1 MIDFN
6 DDKSPLTLREYGR
19 NVQKLV
25 NYVKTIEDKEKRTR
39 FAETLVDLM
48 KMINP
53 NTKDYPEYT
62 QKVWDDLYIMSGFD
76 LDVDGPF
83 PMPEKS
89 ILGKKPRRMTY
100 NTHNIRF
107 KHYGKNVEM
116 MIEKAVA
123 LEDAEEREG
132 AIIAIGKLMKT
143 FQVAWNRD
151 NADDEVI
158 LQNIEQMSKGQLTI
172 SIDKVKEYNLF
183 DTLIKERER
192 EFSPSQNRQPRNN
205 QGNNGN
211 AAGNNNNRNKRPFQ
225 KRRRN

>member
-1 MIDFN
+1 MEKFDE
-6 DDKSPLTLREYGR
+6 DKNPLVLREYGR

-25 NYVKTIEDKEKRTR
+25 NYVKTIEDREKRTR

-76 LDVDGPF
+76 LEVDGPF

-89 ILGKKPRRMTY
+89 ILGRKPRRMEY
-100 NTHNIRF
+100 NSHNVRF
-107 KHYGKNVEM
+107 KHYGKNVEL
-116 MIEKAVA
+116 MINKAVE
-123 LEDAEEREG
+123 LEDPEEKEA

-151 NADDEVI
+151 NVDDEVI
-158 LQNIEQMSKGQLTI
+158 LQNIEQLSKGKLTI
-172 SIDKVKEYNLF
+172 GIDKVKEFNLF
-183 DTLIKERER
+183 DPLVKEREY
-192 EFSPSQNRQPRNN
+192 SGYSQQSRQQQRHSS
-205 QGNNGN
+205 GSSS
-211 AAGNNNNRNKRPFQ
+211 NRNKRNFQ

>member
-1 MIDFN
+1 MEKIDE
-6 DDKSPLTLREYGR
+6 DKNPLVLREYGR

-100 NTHNIRF
+100 NTHNVRF
-107 KHYGKNVEM
+107 KHYGKNVEL
-116 MIEKAVA
+116 MIEKAIA
-123 LEDAEEREG
+123 LEDAEEKEA

-151 NADDEVI
+151 NVDDAVI
-158 LQNIEQMSKGQLTI
+158 LQNIEQLSKGNLTI
-172 SIDKVKEYNLF
+172 SIDKVKEHNLF
-183 DTLIKERER
+183 DSLVKEREFGSYGQQGR
-192 EFSPSQNRQPRNN
+192 QQRQGSQSS
-205 QGNNGN
+205 GG
-211 AAGNNNNRNKRPFQ
+211 RNKRSFQ

>member
-1 MIDFN
+1 MIDF
-6 DDKSPLTLREYGR
+6 DEDKNPLVLREYGR

-62 QKVWDDLYIMSGFD
+62 QKVWDDLYIMAGFE
-76 LDVDGPF
+76 LEVDGPF

-89 ILGKKPRRMTY
+89 ILGRKPRKMEY
-100 NTHNIRF
+100 NTHNVRF
-107 KHYGKNVEM
+107 KHYGKNVEL
-116 MIEKAVA
+116 MIQKALA
-123 LEDAEEREG
+123 LEDAEERE
-132 AIIAIGKLMKT
+132 AAVIHIGKLMKT

-151 NADDEVI
+151 NVDDEVI
-158 LQNIEQMSKGQLTI
+158 LQNIEQMSKGELTI
-172 SIDKVKEYNLF
+172 GIDKVKEANLF
-183 DTLIKERER
+183 DPLIKERE
-192 EFSPSQNRQPRNN
+192 FTPSQQPRTQRSN
-205 QGNNGN
+205 QSQGG
-211 AAGNNNNRNKRPFQ
+211 GNNNRNKRNFQ

>member
-1 MIDFN
+1 MEKIDE
-6 DDKSPLTLREYGR
+6 DKNPLVLREYGR

-25 NYVKTIEDKEKRTR
+25 NYVKTLEDKEKRTR

-100 NTHNIRF
+100 NTHNVRF
-107 KHYGKNVEM
+107 KHYGKNVEL
-116 MIEKAVA
+116 MIEKAIA
-123 LEDAEEREG
+123 LEDAEEKEA
-132 AIIAIGKLMKT
+132 AIISIGKLMKT

-151 NADDEVI
+151 NVDDAVI
-158 LQNIEQMSKGQLTI
+158 LQNIEQLSKGNLTI
-172 SIDKVKEYNLF
+172 SIDKVKENNLF
-183 DTLIKERER
+183 DSLVKER
-192 EFSPSQNRQPRNN
+192 EFSSYGQQGRQQRQGSQSS
-205 QGNNGN
+205 GG
-211 AAGNNNNRNKRPFQ
+211 RNKRNFQ

>member
-1 MIDFN
+1 MDNFN
-6 DDKSPLTLREYGR
+6 EDKSPLVLREYGR

-76 LDVDGPF
+76 LEVDGPF

-89 ILGKKPRRMTY
+89 ILGRKPRKMEY
-100 NTHNIRF
+100 NTHSVKF
-107 KHYGKNVEM
+107 KHYGKNVEL
-116 MIEKAVA
+116 MIDKAIA
-123 LEDAEEREG
+123 LEDAEDKEA

-143 FQVAWNRD
+143 FQLAWNRD
-151 NADDEVI
+151 NVDDEVI
-158 LQNIEQMSKGQLTI
+158 LQNIQQLSKGNL
-172 SIDKVKEYNLF
+172 SIDIAKVKEGNLF
-183 DTLIKERER
+183 DPLVKEK
-192 EFSPSQNRQPRNN
+192 EFSTPNTQNRQQRHN
-205 QGNNGN
+205 QNSGG
-211 AAGNNNNRNKRPFQ
+211 AGGGRNKRNFQ

>member
-1 MIDFN
+1 MSKTDE
-6 DDKSPLTLREYGR
+6 DKNPLILREYGR

-25 NYVKTIEDKEKRTR
+25 NYVKTIEDREKRTR

-53 NTKDYPEYT
+53 NTKDYPEYN

-89 ILGKKPRRMTY
+89 ILGRKPRRMSY
-100 NTHNIRF
+100 NSHDVRF
-107 KHYGKNVEM
+107 KHYGKNVEL
-116 MIEKAVA
+116 MINKAVE
-123 LEDAEEREG
+123 LEDPEEKEG
-132 AIIAIGKLMKT
+132 AVIAIGKLMKT

-151 NADDEVI
+151 NVDDEVI
-158 LQNIEQMSKGQLTI
+158 LQNIEQLSKGKLSI
-172 SIDKVKEYNLF
+172 GIDKVKEFGLF
-183 DTLIKERER
+183 DSLVKEKDY
-192 EFSPSQNRQPRNN
+192 SGGYGQQRQQQQQQRHGG
-205 QGNNGN
+205 GNG
-211 AAGNNNNRNKRPFQ
+211 GRNKRNFQ